1 MSGGVT
7 RLLLLPLSTPLSGP
21 PENISGHPL
30 ICYQGRGR
38 QGYPWPH
45 TKPRNS
51 WLLLV
56 WGRSCSRGRGLKGSG
71 MGSIRRGR
79 ALLRRRARAFLL
91 RGPGRFLGLWRP
103 GSRRRRPPGDR
114 PRCLQRP
121 RLRAA
126 ARPMPARLCVP
137 STARGQRAGSQ
148 GAADCDASGQAGRV
162 TRSEPAT
169 VTPTPVPTPQESP
182 RPRPGLVQPRGCL
195 SDSAF
200 PPGCPLL

>member
-1 MSGGVT
+1 MD
-7 RLLLLPLSTPLSGP
+7 TPR
-21 PENISGHPL
+21 
-30 ICYQGRGR
+30 ICYQERGR

-45 TKPRNS
+45 TKPRS
-51 WLLLV
+51 SEQLLH
-56 WGRSCSRGRGLKGSG
+56 WGGSCSRGSGWKGTG

-79 ALLRRRARAFLL
+79 ALLRRRPRAFLL

-103 GSRRRRPPGDR
+103 GSGRRRFPGDP

-126 ARPMPARLCVP
+126 GRPMPARLCVP

-148 GAADCDASGQAGRV
+148 GAADCDAPGRAGRV
-162 TRSEPAT
+162 TGSEPAM
-169 VTPTPVPTPQESP
+169 VTPTPVPTPQGLP
-182 RPRPGLVQPRGCL
+182 LPRPGLVQPRGCL

>member
-1 MSGGVT
+1 MD
-7 RLLLLPLSTPLSGP
+7 TPR
-21 PENISGHPL
+21 

-51 WLLLV
+51 ELLQY
-56 WGRSCSRGRGLKGSG
+56 WGGSCSRGPGLKGSG

-79 ALLRRRARAFLL
+79 ALLRRRARAFLR

-103 GSRRRRPPGDR
+103 GPRRRRPLGDP

-126 ARPMPARLCVP
+126 ARPMPAGLCVP

-148 GAADCDASGQAGRV
+148 GAADCDAPGRAGRV
-162 TRSEPAT
+162 TRSEPAM
-169 VTPTPVPTPQESP
+169 VTPTPVLTAQGPPAP
-182 RPRPGLVQPRGCL
+182 RPSLVQPRRCL
-195 SDSAF
+195 SGSAF